1 MFILLKLYLA
11 FLEVGALGFGGGY
24 VMIPLIKNISMNVNN
39 WASLKELTSI
49 VGISQMLPGPVAA
62 NILSFIGF
70 KEFGVLGVIVSVLG
84 FVTVPFLIVTLAYFL
99 IFKKFKE
106 STLLKHILVT
116 IRPILI
122 ALIISTFIS
131 FLHQSIDS
139 VISIIIAFIS
149 IYFLFIKKINPMF
162 VIIISGVLGLIL
174 SNIL

>member
-1 MFILLKLYLA
+1 MYILLKLYLA

-49 VGISQMLPGPVAA
+49 VGVSQMLPGPVAA

-70 KEFGVLGVIVSVLG
+70 KEFGVLGVIISVLG

-99 IFKKFKE
+99 IFRRFKE
-106 STLLKHILVT
+106 SKLLKHILVT

-131 FLHQSIDS
+131 FLHQSVDS
-139 VISIIIAFIS
+139 TISIIIAIVS
-149 IYFLFIKKINPMF
+149 IYFVFIKKINPMF
-162 VIIISGVLGLIL
+162 VIIIAGALGFIL

>member
-70 KEFGVLGVIVSVLG
+70 KEFGFLGIIVSVLG
-84 FVTVPFLIVTLAYFL
+84 FVTIPFLIVTLAYFL

-106 STLLKHILVT
+106 SRLLKHILVT

-122 ALIISTFIS
+122 ALIISTFLS

-139 VISIIIAFIS
+139 IISIIIAIIS

-162 VIIISGVLGLIL
+162 VIIIAGALGFIL

>member
-1 MFILLKLYLA
+1 MYILLKLYLA
-11 FLEVGALGFGGGY
+11 FLGVGALGFGGGY

-49 VGISQMLPGPVAA
+49 VGVSQMLPGPVAA

-70 KEFGVLGVIVSVLG
+70 KEFGILGIIVSVLG
-84 FVTVPFLIVTLAYFL
+84 FVTIPFLIVTLAYFL

-106 STLLKHILVT
+106 SILLKHVLVT

-139 VISIIIAFIS
+139 KISIIIAIIS
-149 IYFLFIKKINPMF
+149 VYFVFIKKINPMF
-162 VIIISGVLGLIL
+162 VIIIAGVLGLIL